1 LVSASDAPPVRS
13 IGVKDATIVILEDQ
27 TMRQKPI
34 VASTS
39 RNVLSN
45 TTWKVAP
52 REQVD
57 GKAPPL
63 LPEVKSKFEQL
74 ESKTMARVDNL
85 EQQVSALAA
94 QVKENAAQTTT
105 AIDELSDKFEQ
116 VSKIEDKFEQFLR
129 KFGQQTEQRIQR
141 IEEQQAATLN
151 EIKQAIEQ
159 SPKVRKVEAAM
170 HP

>member
-1 LVSASDAPPVRS
+1 
-13 IGVKDATIVILEDQ
+13 
-27 TMRQKPI
+27 M
-34 VASTS
+34 
-39 RNVLSN
+39 LSN

-105 AIDELSDKFEQ
+105 AIDELSNKFEQ
-116 VSKIEDKFEQFLR
+116 VSKIENNFEQFLR
-129 KFGQQTEQRIQR
+129 RFGQQTEQRIQR
-141 IEEQQAATLN
+141 IEEQQVATLN

>member
-1 LVSASDAPPVRS
+1 
-13 IGVKDATIVILEDQ
+13 
-27 TMRQKPI
+27 
-34 VASTS
+34 
-39 RNVLSN
+39 
-45 TTWKVAP
+45 
-52 REQVD
+52 
-57 GKAPPL
+57 
-63 LPEVKSKFEQL
+63 
-74 ESKTMARVDNL
+74 MARVDNL

-94 QVKENAAQTTT
+94 QVKKNAAQTTT